1 MAPFDTL
8 PTTNSLAAIDSP
20 TEQALG
26 TGQELAPPDIY
37 SDDAN
42 LLEIFN
48 RVKRE
53 CMEYRWVWEREW
65 QRDLFY
71 INNRQWITY
80 HTTRREWVD
89 KRLHKWMPRPV
100 TNKMGE
106 VLTAIRTTFAAIDLA
121 AKVRPSGNSTQAVST
136 AEVADEMEPLIREE
150 HRMVDVISE
159 ADFWLIATG
168 SVVLHLSWDKDKR
181 FNRSFVQ
188 SETCTTCGAT
198 YDPATIKA
206 AGDTCP
212 DCGSNAFIPAT
223 LPDGKPN
230 GSWVA
235 LGRGKT
241 VALSPFEWAFPSTVT
256 RFDEVPYLIR
266 LRWRDKSYYEANY
279 PTLVPSITWET
290 SPIDRSLQIFK
301 SLALSN
307 DVGTGSTYH
316 TMATAGPPTT
326 EGITEYELWMKPT
339 EAYPKGL
346 VMRVIGDRSPVVL
359 RTEDEA
365 LPGPI
370 PYEDVESRIVWP
382 FAYARY
388 EQIGGRLYGRSAIT
402 PLIQKQ
408 DQLNQVDSLI
418 QLIVQRMA
426 NPIWLMPEGA
436 GVEQFSGEPGFVMKW
451 NPLAVGGTNAKPERI
466 AGVDVPS
473 SLQMYREQ
481 LLKDIEDLAG
491 TYDIIKGQKPTGVEA
506 FSALQLLVERSQS
519 RFTSVFKARGEMYRE
534 WYKVALE
541 LERQFGPD
549 ERVLAVTG
557 PNKSYAFKYFEKAD
571 LQGAVTVLV
580 EDGSDMPKTSLGRRA
595 AIEQASQ
602 LQLINPADP
611 DQRYKLLTE
620 LGLAELDP
628 SLDIH
633 VQAALQ
639 MQDAF
644 EEWMETV
651 DPALA
656 QQLDPLTGMPAVPPG
671 SPLQWKPWHNAQI
684 HWSERVKWLNTDKMR
699 EALAANPVLEAAVM
713 QNLAQ
718 LQMALMPG
726 IVPGAGA
733 DQAAT
738 GGGGMALG
746 NSNANSTSTAIV
758 PSGQSQG
765 NQGQGPA

>member
-1 MAPFDTL
+1 MAPFDN
-8 PTTNSLAAIDSP
+8 PSGAVTTNSLAAVDS
-20 TEQALG
+20 TTQEQ
-26 TGQELAPPDIY
+26 TGLVPQAVDIY
-37 SDDAN
+37 ADDKA
-42 LLEIFN
+42 LLDIFN

-80 HTTRREWVD
+80 HTTKREWVD
-89 KRLHKWMPRPV
+89 KRLHKWVPRPV
-100 TNKMGE
+100 TNKMAE
-106 VLTAIRTTFAAIDLA
+106 TLTAIRTTFAAIDLS
-121 AKVRPSGNSTQAVST
+121 AKVRPSGNSTQAVAT

-150 HRMVDVISE
+150 HQMTDVTSE
-159 ADFWLIATG
+159 ADFWLISTG
-168 SVVLHLSWDKDKR
+168 SVLLQVSWDKDKR
-181 FNRSFVQ
+181 FNRTFVQ
-188 SETCTTCGAT
+188 SEACTACGQVS
-198 YDPATIKA
+198 DPATIKEA
-206 AGDTCP
+206 ADTCP
-212 DCGSNAFIPAT
+212 ACGNNAFIPAT

-230 GSWVA
+230 GSWVSS
-235 LGRGKT
+235 GRGKT
-241 VALSPFEWAFPSTVT
+241 VALSPFEWAFPATVT
-256 RFDEVPYLIR
+256 RFDEVPALIR
-266 LRWRDKSYYEANY
+266 LRWRDKSYFEANH
-279 PTLVPSITWET
+279 PHLVHQIVWET
-290 SPIDRSLQIFK
+290 TPQDRSLQIFK

-307 DVGTGSTYH
+307 DVGTGSHFH
-316 TMATAGPPTT
+316 TMTT
-326 EGITEYELWMKPT
+326 SASPSQEGVTEYEMWMKPT
-339 EAYPKGL
+339 DAYPKGL
-346 VMRVIGDRSPVVL
+346 VLRVVGDRTPIIL

-370 PYEDVESRIVWP
+370 PYEDVEARVVWP

-388 EQIGGRLYGRSAIT
+388 EQVGGRLYGRSAIT

-408 DQLNQVDSLI
+408 DQLNQLDSLI

-426 NPIWLMPEGA
+426 NPVWLMPEGA
-436 GVEQFSGEPGFVMKW
+436 GIEQFSGEPGFIMKW
-451 NPLAVGGTNAKPERI
+451 NPLAVGGTNAKPDRVE
-466 AGVDVPS
+466 GVPIDQ
-473 SLQMYREQ
+473 SLQAYREQ
-481 LLKDIEDLAG
+481 ILKDIEDLAG

-519 RFTSVFKARGEMYRE
+519 RFTSVFKARGEMYRQ
-534 WYKVALE
+534 WYKIALE

-595 AIEQASQ
+595 AIEQAAQ

-639 MQDAF
+639 IQDSF
-644 EEWMETV
+644 EDWMGSVQTA
-651 DPALA
+651 PI
-656 QQLDPLTGMPAVPPG
+656 DPLTGGPAG
-671 SPLQWKPWHNAQI
+671 NPLTWKPWHNAQI
-684 HWSERVKWLNTDKMR
+684 HWSERIKWLNTDKMR
-699 EALAANPVLEAAVM
+699 EALAADPALEQLVM
-713 QNLAQ
+713 MNLAQ
-718 LQMALMPG
+718 LQMAMMPG
-726 IVPGAGA
+726 IVAGGAPGEQPGV
-733 DQAAT
+733 
-738 GGGGMALG
+738 GGGGMAMS
-746 NSNANSTSTAIV
+746 NSNAESTSTSNV
-758 PSGQSQG
+758 PSGQSTG